1 MKYKEN
7 TDEELRNKVKEIF
20 HLKSTIL
27 LPLDECIEEV
37 MKLMKAEYNRGY
49 AEGYLIAYE
58 EHS

>member
-7 TDEELRNKVKEIF
+7 TDEELRNKVKEMF
-20 HLKSTIL
+20 QLKNTAL

-49 AEGYLIAYE
+49 AEGTLR
-58 EHS
+58 